1 MATCTAQ
8 KGLYTAV
15 FAHPCLFVKCLW
27 SKHQDFAKASAC
39 LGSTLGRERVAA
51 VGKIARAML
60 DASSSRPGCSSC
72 VGDVEIL
79 IPSGGLSAADSVD
92 AGAGQLLVAWWLSCR
107 SAWQCRQV
115 GPSLITVEADEAR
128 AAECSRH
135 ISSRPGPSSCVGV
148 VEILIASGSSSAADP
163 VDAWGCCRRCC
174 HVNARAS
181 RWRPVSC
188 RWWSGCRTGE

>member
-1 MATCTAQ
+1 MASAEQDPVAWQRMSENATDGRRCRCIQ
-8 KGLYTAV
+8 KWLAKGSTGGMT
-15 FAHPCLFVKCLW
+15 FQAHPI
-27 SKHQDFAKASAC
+27 
-39 LGSTLGRERVAA
+39 AA
-51 VGKIARAML
+51 R
-60 DASSSRPGCSSC
+60 GCSSC

-79 IPSGGLSAADSVD
+79 IPSGGLSADDSVD